1 MARAGCMRRCL
12 IRCCGKWFILFLPPP
27 LSRCSSAP
35 LTVIEAA
42 GVGKILNRFNSVRLE
57 RHAPLELII
66 TLHSS
71 GHEYHRCV
79 PACCHHG
86 CYPVR
91 IMITYTCSSVL
102 TPPSYRIGLAM
113 FGSLVLITT
122 TTPWIGLLIFGI
134 VVTFAI
140 VQYFYTKTSA
150 QLRRLDLGSRTPLY
164 NLLADT
170 CANSIVGVSRVAN

>member
-1 MARAGCMRRCL
+1 
-12 IRCCGKWFILFLPPP
+12 
-27 LSRCSSAP
+27 
-35 LTVIEAA
+35 
-42 GVGKILNRFNSVRLE
+42 
-57 RHAPLELII
+57 
-66 TLHSS
+66 
-71 GHEYHRCV
+71 
-79 PACCHHG
+79 
-86 CYPVR
+86 
-91 IMITYTCSSVL
+91 
-102 TPPSYRIGLAM
+102 M